1 MRQRKPKGSCKEKRQ
16 YFHKVKLKAEHMNT
30 FLQATGISMAYKVVF
45 AELIA
50 QNMNTPEVAIPYMAT
65 RLREIGHELQ
75 RITIKAKSKTVN
87 DLNKSFDRIQ
97 NPEMS
102 ASKLKSPEVKDKK
115 KLPPIP
121 EKSSPK
127 KK

>member
-1 MRQRKPKGSCKEKRQ
+1 
-16 YFHKVKLKAEHMNT
+16 
-30 FLQATGISMAYKVVF
+30 MAYKVIF

-50 QNMNTPEVAIPYMAT
+50 QNMNNPEVAIPYMAT

-87 DLNKSFDRIQ
+87 DLNRSFDRIQ
-97 NPEMS
+97 HPEMM